1 MILSEQARRQN
12 DPRARSIA
20 MRTSE
25 EGSERAL
32 HGKLDEIIALPLAS
46 NSLTYKISPCQTPT
60 MGTTRHIDRIIDR
73 VQVARSAAD
82 SIETL
87 DGLAFRAE
95 NLQLLVESDR
105 VLIRVAD
112 GLVRS
117 FGNEGRCYRM
127 GGDEFI
133 VTSTTLSYAEQN
145 ARLLSAQEFACK
157 AIADEGI
164 CPEDMDISF
173 AFGTI
178 TRHIATT
185 RDLRKLERD
194 VDRLMYVAKK
204 SGTTPPQALDDRIE
218 KGLPRA

>member
-1 MILSEQARRQN
+1 
-12 DPRARSIA
+12 
-20 MRTSE
+20 
-25 EGSERAL
+25 
-32 HGKLDEIIALPLAS
+32 
-46 NSLTYKISPCQTPT
+46 

-145 ARLLSAQEFACK
+145 ARLLSAQEFARK

-164 CPEDMDISF
+164 CPKDMDISF

-194 VDRLMYVAKK
+194 VDRMWRRNL
-204 SGTTPPQALDDRIE
+204 GRPPPRLLTT
-218 KGLPRA
+218 G